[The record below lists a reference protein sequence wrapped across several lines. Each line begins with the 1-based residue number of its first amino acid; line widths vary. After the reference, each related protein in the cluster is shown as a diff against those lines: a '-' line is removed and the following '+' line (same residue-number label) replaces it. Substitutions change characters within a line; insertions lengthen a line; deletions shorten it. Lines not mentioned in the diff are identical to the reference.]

1 MEPNDN
7 VQPEL
12 NFTYCSQWAYRCL
25 CLKNL
30 QGRTNY
36 FLSFPAISLKHG
48 NVELVIL

>member
-7 VQPEL
+7 LQPEL
-12 NFTYCSQWAYRCL
+12 NFTYYSQWAYRCIW
-25 CLKNL
+25 LKNL
-30 QGRTNY
+30 QGTNY